1 MLLTSCMYLSMILC
15 IHLQI
20 ITYFQKYVLK
30 DLCIIKTRITI
41 PHEGKGT
48 LPVLNQRY
56 DYLIALNSLEA
67 WIPRRSTNALL
78 QDEKQELVLCTKGH
92 PGMNHSLGSL
102 EILELEVRLYNSEL
116 SWGYVQLRKVTR

>member
-1 MLLTSCMYLSMILC
+1 MYTPADYYVFPKIRSQRLVHNKNTHYHTS
-15 IHLQI
+15 
-20 ITYFQKYVLK
+20 
-30 DLCIIKTRITI
+30 R
-41 PHEGKGT
+41 GKGT

-56 DYLIALNSLEA
+56 DYLIALNSLGA

-92 PGMNHSLGSL
+92 PEMNHSLGSL

-116 SWGYVQLRKVTR
+116 SWGYVQLRNVTR